1 MDGLNRLMDIN
12 VVEPVTIGAIATRLY
27 FYYSCTHDHEV
38 SGDLAEIR
46 RALFGLHKVAIWNH
60 DELGQISLLVDR
72 LLKKRKEKKIAP
84 VAARRFRIQCNKWA
98 VLVRLLLGEIPET
111 TIFTQS
117 GMQGALRPYFE
128 LTNAVRIG
136 DLELFSDVS
145 ENICYSS
152 ISLDDVAD
160 ELRMHSTNHVE
171 DVENIVAKA
180 ISDGANEAKIDHANG
195 WLTLKETGD
204 IYSTA
209 EPQAAFS
216 SRIAFCL
223 KLHNEAA
230 RAPHSMETSKS
241 NTYGAQI
248 ALLAEENGKYL

>member
-12 VVEPVTIGAIATRLY
+12 VVEPVTIGAIASRLY
-27 FYYSCTHDHEV
+27 FYYSYTHEV

-46 RALFGLHKVAIWNH
+46 RALFGLHNVAILNH
-60 DELGQISLLVDR
+60 DELGQETLINMLLRNYLHYNLYDQA
-72 LLKKRKEKKIAP
+72 EK
-84 VAARRFRIQCNKWA
+84 
-98 VLVRLLLGEIPET
+98 L
-111 TIFTQS
+111 
-117 GMQGALRPYFE
+117 
-128 LTNAVRIG
+128 RIG
-136 DLELFSDVS
+136 LRNIS
-145 ENICYSS
+145 ICYSS

-160 ELRMHSTNHVE
+160 KLRMHSTNHVE

-209 EPQAAFS
+209 EPRAAFS

-223 KLHNEAA
+223 NLHNEAD
-230 RAPHSMETSKS
+230 RAPLSMETSKS
-241 NTYGAQI
+241 NTYGAQL

>member
-1 MDGLNRLMDIN
+1 MDRNGHAHFYPFIW
-12 VVEPVTIGAIATRLY
+12 TI
-27 FYYSCTHDHEV
+27 
-38 SGDLAEIR
+38 
-46 RALFGLHKVAIWNH
+46 
-60 DELGQISLLVDR
+60 
-72 LLKKRKEKKIAP
+72 
-84 VAARRFRIQCNKWA
+84 
-98 VLVRLLLGEIPET
+98 T
-111 TIFTQS
+111 TIWLNCQ
-117 GMQGALRPYFE
+117 
-128 LTNAVRIG
+128 AVRIG
-136 DLELFSDVS
+136 EPELFSDVTEKFAGIFLS
-145 ENICYSS
+145 DRTNNVIVWLRHGFIRIGLRNISICYSS

-160 ELRMHSTNHVE
+160 KLRMHSTNHVE

-223 KLHNEAA
+223 NLHNEAA
-230 RAPHSMETSKS
+230 RAPLSMETSKS
-241 NTYGAQI
+241 NTYGAQL